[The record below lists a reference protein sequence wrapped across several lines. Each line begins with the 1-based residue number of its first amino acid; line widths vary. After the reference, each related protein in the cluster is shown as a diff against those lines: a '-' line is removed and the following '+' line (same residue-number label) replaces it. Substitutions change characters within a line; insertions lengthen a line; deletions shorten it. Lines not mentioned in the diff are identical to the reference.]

1 MKSSLVAVRKRRRGK
16 ASPPKSVESF
26 RNPRVGLL
34 RNMQQTVTCV
44 ESYRGANY
52 PENPVW

>member
-34 RNMQQTVTCV
+34 RNTQQTVTCV